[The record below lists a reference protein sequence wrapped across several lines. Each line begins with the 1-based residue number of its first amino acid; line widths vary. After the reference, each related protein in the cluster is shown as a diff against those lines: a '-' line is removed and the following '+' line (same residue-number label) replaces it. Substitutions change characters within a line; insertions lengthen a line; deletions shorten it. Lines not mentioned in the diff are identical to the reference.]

1 MSKSFTKET
10 YAKKTMSGSDHEE
23 VFSGVEMGIYIPS
36 GKYQKGPFKG
46 IDRFAVNSPKFVG
59 PGGSKFKT
67 IGKYLIRYRKPIT
80 GIGAVAVGSGLA
92 GLGNEGNNFFPQTY
106 RAKVSYSS
114 TRTNRSNVKFSRR
127 YGSKPNS
134 ATACCCRCGH

>member
-1 MSKSFTKET
+1 
-10 YAKKTMSGSDHEE
+10 MSGSGHEE

-46 IDRFAVNSPKFVG
+46 IDRFAVNSPKFIG

-80 GIGAVAVGSGLA
+80 GIGAVAVGSGFA
-92 GLGNEGNNFFPQTY
+92 GLDNEANNKFQQAYRPAGSFYSGRANDKKYRRGKRRNY
-106 RAKVSYSS
+106 RAKH
-114 TRTNRSNVKFSRR
+114 
-127 YGSKPNS
+127 S
-134 ATACCCRCGH
+134 ATSCCRCCD